1 MKVIKRNG
9 RVEEFDINKIKFT
22 VQKAA
27 EESYQPF
34 TGSDINN
41 LSQAINS
48 EVHKDGRE
56 QIKVSEILDIIL
68 STLTELGFN
77 DVAKFY
83 KNYKTNFYK
92 DI

>member
-9 RVEEFDINKIKFT
+9 RVEEFDINKIKLT
-22 VQKAA
+22 IQKAS
-27 EESYQPF
+27 EETYQPF

-48 EVHKDGRE
+48 EVHKAGRE
-56 QIKVSEILDIIL
+56 QIKVSEILDIL
-68 STLTELGFN
+68 VSTLVELGFN

-83 KNYKTNFYK
+83 KNYETNFYK
-92 DI
+92 GI